1 MNAGRSVVAVLLF
14 VSVLAQSAERAWHF
28 PTDILPRFTQAGC
41 NAGKCHGAA
50 TGQGGFKLSLLGD
63 DPAADDHHPGRHL
76 PKLKRLST
84 RDHHA
89 PVHRKA
95 GKLPVPG
102 AGGDDDVVS
111 GKRLAAVLQAQGVPV
126 CQRAGALD
134 ELDLVLSDQHLDATG
149 QTPDHLPAPVYRLS
163 EVHTQVVEAYSEL
176 IGQDAAS
183 EKQAGDI
190 DLLAIKKARDE
201 SPVIDLFGSGLGVA
215 GRLRVGHFLP
225 SINVL
230 PEEYTGVRKD
240 LGDTEG
246 AVELLSEADA
256 TAYYGREASN
266 NRRSQAEANVTSLRR
281 QIRTTERKGDNADE
295 LKVQLEEAEKVA
307 DKYKKDMGDMQVS
320 SRTIVSHHALPA
332 GIDLQ
337 GRIVI
342 VNAKDRDLDLIEFGL
357 GCLSQSPVLGAQ
369 SARGCGEITGSFDVS
384 IGGYAPAKTDVF

>member
-1 MNAGRSVVAVLLF
+1 MGDIIINGTISTVGLLSISMPDVNDYDGFPVMSRGIDADGKPLKTGYLPATTVRGFLRRAVVMRDMR
-14 VSVLAQSAERAWHF
+14 E
-28 PTDILPRFTQAGC
+28 
-41 NAGKCHGAA
+41 AA
-50 TGQGGFKLSLLGD
+50 
-63 DPAADDHHPGRHL
+63 AAKSPYSL
-76 PKLKRLST
+76 PK
-84 RDHHA
+84 
-89 PVHRKA
+89 
-95 GKLPVPG
+95 
-102 AGGDDDVVS
+102 
-111 GKRLAAVLQAQGVPV
+111 
-126 CQRAGALD
+126 
-134 ELDLVLSDQHLDATG
+134 
-149 QTPDHLPAPVYRLS
+149 
-163 EVHTQVVEAYSEL
+163 AYSEL

-225 SINVL
+225 SLNVL

-256 TAYYGREASN
+256 TAYYGREVSN
-266 NRRSQAEANVTSLRR
+266 NRRAQAEANVTSLRR
-281 QIRTTERKGDNADE
+281 QIRTTEKKGDNADE
-295 LKVQLEEAEKVA
+295 LKVQLEEAEKIA
-307 DKYKKDMGDMQVS
+307 GKYKKDMGDMQVS

-384 IGGYAPAKTDVF
+384 IGGEIKKKITIGGYAPAKTDVF